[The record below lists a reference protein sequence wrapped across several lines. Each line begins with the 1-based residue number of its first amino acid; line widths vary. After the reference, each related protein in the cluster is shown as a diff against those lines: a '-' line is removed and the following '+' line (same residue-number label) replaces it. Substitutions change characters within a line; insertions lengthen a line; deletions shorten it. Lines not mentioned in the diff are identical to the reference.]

1 MEAEDPEFLGIGQ
14 SVTYP
19 APLVPNRKE
28 LSRMTRSPG
37 PTRVCVWEGSSLYPT
52 LILRLFLQWL
62 LVRLSWYHLHPSGQ
76 RGDLLQHIA
85 CTCPGFLVLD
95 L

>member
-1 MEAEDPEFLGIGQ
+1 MEAEDLEFLGIGQ

-52 LILRLFLQWL
+52 VRMPDSWAVPSMAISLAV
-62 LVRLSWYHLHPSGQ
+62 LVPFASFWPKG
-76 RGDLLQHIA
+76 
-85 CTCPGFLVLD
+85 
-95 L
+95 